1 MINTLSATPDARN
14 LTVLWD
20 SGETSELPAE
30 ILRREARDAD
40 SRREIIDHGEI
51 RVDAGLTI
59 TGLFQVGSVGI
70 NVHFSDGH
78 ERAIYP
84 FAYIRELSDKFGN

>member
-1 MINTLSATPDARN
+1 MIHTLSATPDARN

-20 SGETSELPAE
+20 SGETSELPVD
-30 ILRREARDAD
+30 ILRREARDAV

-51 RVDAGLTI
+51 RVAPDLTI

-84 FAYIRELSDKFGN
+84 FPYLRELSDKFGN

>member
-1 MINTLSATPDARN
+1 MIHTLSATPDARN

-20 SGETSELPAE
+20 SGETSELAAE

-40 SRREIIDHGEI
+40 SRREIIDTGKI
-51 RVDAGLTI
+51 SVAPDLTI

-84 FAYIRELSDKFGN
+84 FRYLRELSDKFGN